1 MHSWYL
7 YLTAN
12 QCLFAKWWKS
22 EVVNSADEEKDLFL
36 RFFYKDWQTEAVIV
50 MNGLQFL
57 VEIRFER
64 ALHFA
69 T

>member
-1 MHSWYL
+1 M
-7 YLTAN
+7 
-12 QCLFAKWWKS
+12 KK
-22 EVVNSADEEKDLFL
+22 KDLFL

-57 VEIRFER
+57 VENRFER

-69 T
+69 P